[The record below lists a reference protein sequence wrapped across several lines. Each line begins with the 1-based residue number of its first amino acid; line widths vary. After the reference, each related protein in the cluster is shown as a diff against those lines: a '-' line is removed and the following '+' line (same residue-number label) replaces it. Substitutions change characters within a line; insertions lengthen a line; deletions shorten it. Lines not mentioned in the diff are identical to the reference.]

1 MSSRNPTSVAT
12 APMNPYPF
20 PLSELTSYRC
30 QTTITGTLAIDDE
43 TKRLILRSLYG
54 TLRIYNP
61 KRQSSALWAAIK
73 HAKNHDYN
81 VVHAYGYPAISKS
94 GQLYGLQLVAFNDA
108 AIEADNHLLV
118 PVLDNGIVWL
128 CGRVRSLQDGLAT
141 VRVKTKLHNRPQF
154 WDVRGIVADNASVV
168 VGSKS
173 LFRGHIEPN
182 GHLMLSMDQLVKAPR
197 PLRPASPSRRPS
209 TSQTRQSVRR
219 SPERKPRS

>member
-1 MSSRNPTSVAT
+1 MSSPKTTSVAT
-12 APMNPYPF
+12 APMSPYPF
-20 PLSELTSYRC
+20 PLSEVTSYRC
-30 QTTITGTLAIDDE
+30 QTTITGTLAIDPE

-108 AIEADNHLLV
+108 AIESDNHLLV
-118 PVLDNGIVWL
+118 PVLDNGNVWL
-128 CGRVRSLQDGLAT
+128 CGRVRSVEDGLAT
-141 VRVKTKLHNRPQF
+141 VRVKTKLHNRPRF
-154 WDVRGIVADNASVV
+154 WDVSGTVADAASVV

-173 LFRGHIEPN
+173 LFRGCIDPH
-182 GHLMLSMDQLVKAPR
+182 GQLMLVVDQVVKPPR
-197 PLRPASPSRRPS
+197 PKRSRAFQPAR
-209 TSQTRQSVRR
+209 
-219 SPERKPRS
+219 